1 MKKPVV
7 LLAVFL
13 TIVTLAA
20 AQLPAQAAP
29 DARPAAQAQALKR
42 TRVVA
47 NCTHL
52 AVKPHRVVVTCADGG
67 IYVVFRHYRSWT
79 HTVALGRGV
88 YWINDC
94 KPSCAGGTFH
104 HYRAHLRLG
113 RVVRTKRG
121 PVFSRLHVRYTTNGT
136 LHRVGYPLPTRPF

>member
-1 MKKPVV
+1 MKKLVV

-13 TIVTLAA
+13 ATATPAA
-20 AQLPAQAAP
+20 AQLPAQAAKAP
-29 DARPAAQAQALKR
+29 AAAQAAQR

-47 NCTHL
+47 RCTHL
-52 AVKPHRVVVTCADGG
+52 AVKPRKVIVTCADGG

-88 YWINDC
+88 YWVNDC

-104 HYRAHLRLG
+104 HHRAHLRLG
-113 RVVRTKRG
+113 RVVRTRRG
-121 PVFSRLHVRYTTNGT
+121 PVFSRLHVRWTTNGT
-136 LHRVGYPLPTRPF
+136 VHRVGYPLPTRPI